1 MKKKSV
7 LEAIENVGKDKF
19 YSDIEVV
26 KPEDIKLQ
34 AVAPISY
41 VSAVEQNKRAKAK
54 FTKMIDEKT
63 KNAQGLDNKDEDRF
77 KHMNKST
84 GKVDLKI
91 DQPGLKKMHL
101 DESLFTEDFDGY
113 YRVSFRF
120 DGKDGVVQVNLVKA
134 DSEQEAIDKLRA
146 YKQKRYPD
154 RELEIFGGQPTYNGE
169 VNDLKKRGYPVI
181 GEGIANKPLSNLKEA
196 LESTEL
202 AEQIKNIKSDIKSA
216 YRCNS
221 LEELQNIEF
230 KAFSKGIINS
240 ALRRNSIIG
249 DKDTNNI
256 TEEDFDDIID
266 TIVDIMQSYL
276 EYAQERYEKVSKAEN
291 ASGPAYEKVYN
302 ALRNSKY
309 EIISTTN
316 NKILIKDDD
325 TVSPHE
331 LAKLVINVT
340 GGKTNGSAL
349 GGSWTSHNI
358 YTPDGVEMRVGLLDD
373 GEVGVKFNN
382 LTESLKPIVEGFK
395 EKLISLFKKKN
406 LGKYI
411 DISDIVDDVVTIY
424 NSSTPKADG
433 RYKIKAES
441 LNESIPNEVGEL
453 LIPIKEYAKSIVS
466 RYNQY
471 KDTES
476 TEDEKAFVA
485 DLKALQ
491 DLVDKIFS
499 EYNWANVS
507 APITEGVQE
516 DDGWN
521 EDEISELEHWGVL
534 GQIADLVY
542 EIKNLRMGY
551 YSRAH
556 TADELGQYIKDL
568 AEQLDSFGDEVIALG
583 DTEDIEESLNEGRP
597 SNIPPY
603 KGYLI
608 RLENRGGVTAYNIY
622 DKNRELE
629 DSGFRSIEAAKEAI
643 DKLDESLKQPLK
655 EATVVSNLNI
665 FKPWN
670 KAVPIFNKI
679 KANEDKFYSF
689 EKMIDEMYPAGIEAQ
704 ELNDLLSYDVEFLEG
719 MLQMDLG
726 GK

>member
-1 MKKKSV
+1 MKNKV

-41 VSAVEQNKRAKAK
+41 VSAVEQNKRAKVK

-134 DSEQEAIDKLRA
+134 DSEQEAIDKLKS

-181 GEGIANKPLSNLKEA
+181 GEGMSGKTLNNLKEA
-196 LESTEL
+196 LESTKL

-221 LEELQNIEF
+221 LEELQNTEF
-230 KAFSKGIINS
+230 KAFGKGIINS
-240 ALRRNSIIG
+240 ALIRNGIID
-249 DKDTNNI
+249 DKDINNV

-266 TIVDIMQSYL
+266 AIVDIMQSYL
-276 EYAQERYEKVSKAEN
+276 EYAQESYEKTSKAEN

-309 EIISTTN
+309 EIIGTTN
-316 NKILIKDDD
+316 NKILIKDDG
-325 TVSPHE
+325 TVNQHE
-331 LAKLVINVT
+331 LAKLVIEVT
-340 GGKTNGSAL
+340 GGKTNGTAL

-358 YTPDGVEMRVGLLDD
+358 YTPDGVDMRVGLLDD

-382 LTESLKPIVEGFK
+382 LTESFKPIIVEGFK
-395 EKLISLFKKKN
+395 EKLTSLFKKKN

-441 LNESIPNEVGEL
+441 L
-453 LIPIKEYAKSIVS
+453 K
-466 RYNQY
+466 
-471 KDTES
+471 
-476 TEDEKAFVA
+476 
-485 DLKALQ
+485 
-491 DLVDKIFS
+491 
-499 EYNWANVS
+499 
-507 APITEGVQE
+507 EGVQE

-534 GQIADLVY
+534 REISFLIH
-542 EIKNLRMGY
+542 EIKNIKRGY
-551 YSRAH
+551 YSKAH

-622 DKNRELE
+622 DKYRELE
-629 DSGFRSIEAAKEAI
+629 DSGFKSIEAAKEAI

-670 KAVPIFNKI
+670 KAVPIFDKI